1 LLSFQTT
8 RLRHTLAAFYKHYM
22 RKKNLGILRAHCMKL
37 SDMHI
42 TTFNNVLKHI
52 YAMCIYYNF
61 PNLIKKIILANID
74 TEINGLID
82 FPFWAPAT

>member
-1 LLSFQTT
+1 
-8 RLRHTLAAFYKHYM
+8 
-22 RKKNLGILRAHCMKL
+22 MKL